1 VFVGGR
7 GAENV
12 VDIVVT
18 RVIVG
23 VEVRVVECCIS
34 I

>member
-1 VFVGGR
+1 
-7 GAENV
+7 V

>member
-1 VFVGGR
+1 VFVGGG
-7 GAENV
+7 GAESV

-23 VEVRVVECCIS
+23 VEVKVVECGIS
-34 I
+34 V